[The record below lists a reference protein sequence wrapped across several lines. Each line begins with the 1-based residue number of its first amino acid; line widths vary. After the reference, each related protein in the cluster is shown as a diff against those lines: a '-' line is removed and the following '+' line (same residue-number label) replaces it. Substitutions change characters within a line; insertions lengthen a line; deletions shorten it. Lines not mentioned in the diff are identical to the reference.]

1 MRGTLKEIEVERW
14 GGEQARRY
22 QAGSLTPSKTSISV
36 NELSGPASA
45 LAFFFSRGAFPEYP
59 NKGRPQHTDVVLLRP
74 ICGDSRMGLKE
85 HIKKRPALVWNH
97 GGRHLAGITFGN
109 PSVA

>member
-14 GGEQARRY
+14 GGEQARWY

-45 LAFFFSRGAFPEYP
+45 LAFFLFTRCLPRISE
-59 NKGRPQHTDVVLLRP
+59 
-74 ICGDSRMGLKE
+74 
-85 HIKKRPALVWNH
+85 
-97 GGRHLAGITFGN
+97 
-109 PSVA
+109 

>member
-1 MRGTLKEIEVERW
+1 MRGTLKEIEVKRW
-14 GGEQARRY
+14 GSEQARRY
-22 QAGSLTPSKTSISV
+22 QAGSLTPSKTSTSA

-45 LAFFFSRGAFPEYP
+45 PAFSSYLLSSP
-59 NKGRPQHTDVVLLRP
+59 NLCRPQHEDHHLSRP
-74 ICGDSRMGLKE
+74 ICGGSRRGLKE
-85 HIKKRPALVWNH
+85 HIKKRPALVWNY